1 MKWEHSTYGSS
12 ERCSLGPGLE
22 LCVWYDTILP
32 RGLPDTDERVT
43 HPFRASFNGVRLKR
57 RFTDFEEG
65 KKAIVAFAKG
75 ALSKALK
82 ELE

>member
-12 ERCSLGPGLE
+12 ERCTLGPGLE
-22 LCVWYDTILP
+22 LRVWYDAMRP
-32 RGLPDTDERVT
+32 KRLPDTDERVT

-65 KKAIVAFAKG
+65 KKAIVAFAED